1 MIPSTEWK
9 SFVEQSKWLTL
20 TRVKETHRGFDIG
33 TGGDTRGGEVGER
46 KRDITKNTSLNV
58 DCIEDIIMNV
68 TEIKQ

>member
-1 MIPSTEWK
+1 MEWK

-33 TGGDTRGGEVGER
+33 TGGDMHGGER
-46 KRDITKNTSLNV
+46 KWDITKNTSLNV
-58 DCIEDIIMNV
+58 DCTEDIIMNV